1 MSTPEIIVL
10 TCKCGAEVSGPVKA
24 SVEAAMSR
32 HEVKA
37 HPPKPQPKPQ
47 AGGKK

>member
-1 MSTPEIIVL
+1 MSAPEIIVL

-24 SVEAAMSR
+24 SVEATMKR
-32 HEVKA
+32 HEAKA
-37 HPPKPQPKPQ
+37 HPVKPKAKPQ